1 VDCSVIILPNVTVG
15 NAFVTL
21 TEVYRISLNEMLMI
35 EASFSLIAIIK
46 VNKYKFI
53 INALLSCI
61 A

>member
-1 VDCSVIILPNVTVG
+1 VECSVIILPNLTVD
-15 NAFVTL
+15 NTFVTSI
-21 TEVYRISLNEMLMI
+21 EVYEVSLNEMLMI

-61 A
+61 E